1 MSQCSCPRCVPGLAG
16 LLPAD
21 ERWNHRQ
28 VARGHSISCR
38 SPPRVP
44 ENIHCMV
51 NEFGK
56 TIMVVMQLIWV
67 WHVVSAVNVRD
78 RACGHEAQ
86 QESVK
91 QEEGLQGLCLMSARF
106 ACLQSCDG
114 TARVFTG
121 RCNPCICTAKAAV
134 SCRSRS
140 SRHVIASLSVNLVV
154 QATQTAYTHT
164 HTPTQTNNTNNQ
176 SNK

>member
-1 MSQCSCPRCVPGLAG
+1 
-16 LLPAD
+16 
-21 ERWNHRQ
+21 
-28 VARGHSISCR
+28 
-38 SPPRVP
+38 
-44 ENIHCMV
+44 
-51 NEFGK
+51 
-56 TIMVVMQLIWV
+56 MVVMQLSWV

-164 HTPTQTNNTNNQ
+164 HIHRHKQTTQTISPTSEHPCTHREHTNSRASLTEVELWSQ
-176 SNK
+176 RSPAVARHGVWACVRMRAGVQACGRAATP

>member
-1 MSQCSCPRCVPGLAG
+1 
-16 LLPAD
+16 
-21 ERWNHRQ
+21 
-28 VARGHSISCR
+28 
-38 SPPRVP
+38 
-44 ENIHCMV
+44 
-51 NEFGK
+51 
-56 TIMVVMQLIWV
+56 MVVMQLSWV

-78 RACGHEAQ
+78 RACGHAAQ

-114 TARVFTG
+114 AARVFTG